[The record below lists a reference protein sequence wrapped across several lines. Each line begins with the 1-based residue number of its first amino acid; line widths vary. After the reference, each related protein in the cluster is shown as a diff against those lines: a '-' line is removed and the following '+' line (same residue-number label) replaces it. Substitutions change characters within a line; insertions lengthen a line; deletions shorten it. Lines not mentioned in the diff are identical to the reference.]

1 MRLSKEQQQFT
12 LDIAR
17 LVLFAESQCLYL
29 TYGHAWRSPEEQKRL
44 HDAGKSQVLESK
56 HQSRLAV
63 DFNFFKEDGS
73 LTYKWEDVKVLGD
86 FWERLNPKNRW
97 GGDWNKNDI
106 KDGFID
112 SAHFERNV

>member
-73 LTYKWEDVKVLGD
+73 LTYNGKMLKYWVISGKALTQ
-86 FWERLNPKNRW
+86 RT
-97 GGDWNKNDI
+97 
-106 KDGFID
+106 DGVVIGI
-112 SAHFERNV
+112 RMI